1 MNCAALH
8 ENLLE
13 SELFGHERGA
23 FTGAEKLRIGR
34 FEQAD
39 KGTIFLDEIG
49 DMSAT
54 TQAKVLRVLQEQEF
68 ERLGSSGRSV
78 KVDVRVLTATNKDL
92 RIEVKEGRFRQ
103 DLYFRLNVVNLRI
116 PPLRER
122 LDDILPLARFFL
134 NRYAVDFKKR
144 VSGFSPEAIEK
155 IRGYSWPGNV
165 RELQNSIER
174 AVLLSDSEIIAAN
187 NLTLEGRA
195 EGEAIREMDTMN
207 IEELERGAIQRA
219 LSADERGTER
229 GREITGGF
237 PARPELQDPAA
248 EPRLED
254 VPQRVMH
261 ARGGEFA
268 AQDRRSPQQILSP
281 DGERNSS
288 RNALQTSRSNKVFSP
303 AFTILAASSW
313 WKPSR
318 YGRRE
323 TSESK
328 YSDTER
334 IRAVIEMSS
343 PRRPKGY
350 PVPSKF
356 SWCSRIVRRATSIPG
371 TPSSIFEPRNGC
383 FRTNSISSS
392 LRFPVF
398 ARMPPGIPTIP
409 TSCSAAACRSG
420 SRSPFPRPIPLTD
433 PDGEIADPVC
443 VPRQEG
449 ETQLQRPGNGGE
461 DREGEGSDVFVECHP
476 LRKDLRDLRR
486 DRPEGFQVFPGEG
499 LQVHPVRQVKHS
511 EGLPVMRQG
520 KGQER
525 LGSVPVLR
533 EGVPEG
539 ESSGRETTRG
549 S

>member
-1 MNCAALH
+1 MLITGETGTGKELLATLIHFGSPRAKAPFVKVNCAALH

-49 DMSAT
+49 DMSPT

-92 RIEVKEGRFRQ
+92 RVEVKEGRFRQ

-174 AVLLSDSEIIAAN
+174 AVLLSDGEIIGAN

-195 EGEAIREMDTMN
+195 EGEAITADGYHEP
-207 IEELERGAIQRA
+207 RGTGAGSD
-219 LSADERGTER
+219 SAGAVRRQRGTER

-261 ARGGEFA
+261 ARGGVLA
-268 AQDRRSPQQILSP
+268 APDRRSPQQILSP

-328 YSDTER
+328 YSDT
-334 IRAVIEMSS
+334 
-343 PRRPKGY
+343 
-350 PVPSKF
+350 
-356 SWCSRIVRRATSIPG
+356 
-371 TPSSIFEPRNGC
+371 
-383 FRTNSISSS
+383 
-392 LRFPVF
+392 
-398 ARMPPGIPTIP
+398 
-409 TSCSAAACRSG
+409 
-420 SRSPFPRPIPLTD
+420 
-433 PDGEIADPVC
+433 
-443 VPRQEG
+443 
-449 ETQLQRPGNGGE
+449 
-461 DREGEGSDVFVECHP
+461 
-476 LRKDLRDLRR
+476 
-486 DRPEGFQVFPGEG
+486 
-499 LQVHPVRQVKHS
+499 
-511 EGLPVMRQG
+511 
-520 KGQER
+520 
-525 LGSVPVLR
+525 
-533 EGVPEG
+533 
-539 ESSGRETTRG
+539 
-549 S
+549 